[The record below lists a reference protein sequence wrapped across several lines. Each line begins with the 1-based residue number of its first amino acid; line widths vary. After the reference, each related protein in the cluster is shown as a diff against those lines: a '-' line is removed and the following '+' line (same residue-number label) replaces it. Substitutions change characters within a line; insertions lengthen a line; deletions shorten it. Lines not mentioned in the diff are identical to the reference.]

1 MINKIRRKH
10 TPEFK
15 AGIVLELFNGKMT
28 VPQLAKKHRIKD
40 SLVYEWRREAVDR
53 LPVVFMQRAPDEVAD
68 QHVADL
74 ERLIGQQTVE
84 IEALKKVSKWLTRAS
99 KSSERS

>member
-15 AGIVLELFNGKMT
+15 AEIVLELLAGKTT

-40 SLVYEWRREAVDR
+40 SLVYEWRREAIDR

-68 QHVADL
+68 PRVEDL
-74 ERLIGQQTVE
+74 EHLIGQQAVE
-84 IEALKKVSKWLTRAS
+84 IEALKKASKWLSRAS
-99 KSSERS
+99 RSSERS